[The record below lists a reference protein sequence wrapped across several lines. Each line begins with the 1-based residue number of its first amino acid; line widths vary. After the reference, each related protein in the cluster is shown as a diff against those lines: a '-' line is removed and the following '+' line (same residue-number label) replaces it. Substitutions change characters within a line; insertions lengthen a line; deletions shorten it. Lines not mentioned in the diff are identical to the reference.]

1 MKYNVPSVRIL
12 LRSIPLLICFGI
24 HADFSNAQ
32 QTAISDFALFG
43 GNGSC
48 PGGPGQKTPSAPGCG
63 VIIGNGSQILGGSIG
78 SYSLVQGYNS
88 INIAGNI
95 YSGGTINFGNSNTI
109 AGRITAANSS
119 LLSGENYSV
128 RNRH

>member
-1 MKYNVPSVRIL
+1 MKYFVPAIRMSLRCIL
-12 LRSIPLLICFGI
+12 LLITFGF
-24 HADFSNAQ
+24 HPDFSYAQ
-32 QTAISDFALFG
+32 QTKISDFALFG

-63 VIIGNGSQILGGSIG
+63 VIIGNGSQILGGSIC

-95 YSGGTINFGNSNTI
+95 YSGGTVNFSNSNII
-109 AGRITAANSS
+109 AGRITAANS
-119 LLSGENYSV
+119 L
-128 RNRH
+128 